1 MEVSPSGRLA
11 TPEPPPIAES
21 AQTSGRRRWSLA
33 TVTWLGSF
41 LALAVVL
48 VVRNAYL
55 FTTKIYEDM
64 DFAANTIAV
73 LQAKHFDLLTGNY
86 SKEGFYH

>member
-1 MEVSPSGRLA
+1 MLPLALVCGSACTGRSLCNAGRWRPSGITWPWA
-11 TPEPPPIAES
+11 
-21 AQTSGRRRWSLA
+21 SGRS
-33 TVTWLGSF
+33 
-41 LALAVVL
+41 VL

-73 LQAKHFDLLTGNY
+73 LQAKRFDLLTGN
-86 SKEGFYH
+86 